1 MRLRLP
7 VERSGRSDWSPP
19 VLTGQSVGGE
29 GGVERG
35 RGGEG
40 LQEGGVVEP
49 AAGSLH
55 LLLVLAG
62 QTHGVED
69 VAGTAGLAPG
79 SAGDAEVE
87 LVAVVR
93 VGVPGVFVGG
103 TGGAGELVERTG
115 GTAGS
120 EQFLVI
126 NNTGASLAAWPGQ
139 HSPLA
144 LVSVVA
150 LALAGVEDEAA
161 STGLGVSHAV
171 RAEVELVTNCLVW
184 VSEVTVGSGTAGTAL
199 GWLEILS
206 P

>member
-1 MRLRLP
+1 MRLRLWLP

-87 LVAVVR
+87 LVTVVR
-93 VGVPGVFVGG
+93 VGVAGVFVGG
-103 TGGAGELVERTG
+103 TGRAGELVERTG

-126 NNTGASLAAWPGQ
+126 NNTGASLAWSTLTSRSGQ
-139 HSPLA
+139 RSR
-144 LVSVVA
+144 
-150 LALAGVEDEAA
+150 
-161 STGLGVSHAV
+161 TGPCWG
-171 RAEVELVTNCLVW
+171 RR
-184 VSEVTVGSGTAGTAL
+184 
-199 GWLEILS
+199 
-206 P
+206 

>member
-1 MRLRLP
+1 MRLRLWLP

-87 LVAVVR
+87 LVTVVR
-93 VGVPGVFVGG
+93 VGVTGVFVGG

-126 NNTGASLAAWPGQ
+126 NNTGASLAWSTLTSRSGQ
-139 HSPLA
+139 RSR
-144 LVSVVA
+144 
-150 LALAGVEDEAA
+150 
-161 STGLGVSHAV
+161 TGPCWG
-171 RAEVELVTNCLVW
+171 RR
-184 VSEVTVGSGTAGTAL
+184 
-199 GWLEILS
+199 
-206 P
+206 